1 MPAKL
6 RSRVATSVNQPPAHP
21 ATITSAL
28 VTRKIGTRND
38 LVMSTIQTSLAALKE
53 GSAWVPYISPI
64 AGLLLQALTT
74 RDEVKQY
81 KEECELVMRKLAR
94 VASIV
99 VNVGEMCRKHNL
111 KEEDLPGSLLA
122 IMGSLQRELDEI
134 EHVLKECSKN
144 KGIKGLL
151 LRKDLLTKIKRCDGE
166 LSNVLQAFQ
175 AGLALDTRF
184 ALVAGRRKVTADSDP
199 VSDIRLG
206 PKAAGALAISRAGP
220 NQSSHL
226 RFGSGPAEPLFLV
239 ESVEEWTH
247 RRRRRRG
254 RKSGGAKAKA
264 RENERDSMKTGTRTV
279 AIRGSET
286 TTRRRAS

>member
-1 MPAKL
+1 M
-6 RSRVATSVNQPPAHP
+6 N
-21 ATITSAL
+21 
-28 VTRKIGTRND
+28 
-38 LVMSTIQTSLAALKE
+38 TIQTSLAALKE
-53 GSAWVPYISPI
+53 GSVWIPYISPI

-81 KEECELVMRKLAR
+81 KDECELVMRKLAR
-94 VASIV
+94 VASII

-134 EHVLKECSKN
+134 ERVLKECSKN
-144 KGIKGLL
+144 KGIKGFL

-184 ALVAGRRKVTADSDP
+184 ALVGRREVTADSDR

-220 NQSSHL
+220 SQGPYS
-226 RFGSGPAEPLFLV
+226 RFGFGPASPEPLLLV
-239 ESVEEWTH
+239 DRVEEWTH
-247 RRRRRRG
+247 RRRRRGG

-264 RENERDSMKTGTRTV
+264 RESERYSMRTGMRTV
-279 AIRGSET
+279 AIRGGET
-286 TTRRRAS
+286 TTR